1 MRENQTFLYSNLN
14 LLQDITDWQ
23 PELQVLITILR
34 LLAISYKAW
43 TSVLFNRLACL
54 LV

>member
-1 MRENQTFLYSNLN
+1 MRENQTFL
-14 LLQDITDWQ
+14 LLEFELASRHHWQ

-43 TSVLFNRLACL
+43 ISVLFNRLACL